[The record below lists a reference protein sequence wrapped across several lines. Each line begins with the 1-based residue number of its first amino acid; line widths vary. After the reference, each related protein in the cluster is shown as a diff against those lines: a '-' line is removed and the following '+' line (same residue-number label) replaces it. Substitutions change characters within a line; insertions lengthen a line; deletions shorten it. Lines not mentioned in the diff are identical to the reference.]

1 MTRRL
6 LLHRLAAGLLAGAV
20 VFLLSIAAWSQA
32 ASTSLNGRITDPS
45 GAAIPGARV
54 TILRPDTGL
63 ARSVTTNAQGGYE
76 FPALPPGNYRVTVRA
91 HGFAT
96 TVQRSLELVVNEPAT
111 LNLALKVASSATT
124 VEVQGTA
131 APLVN
136 HTDATIGNAF
146 TETQIQNLPIPNRNV
161 VALLSLQPGVVYLGN
176 QPGIA
181 NSTFDTR
188 SGAVNGVRSDQS
200 NVTLDGIDVNDQT
213 QGTAF
218 TSVLN
223 IPPDSLQEFRVTT
236 AVPQTSAGHGAGAQ
250 VAMITKSGTN
260 QFHGSAYEYN
270 RITALSANDFFLKS
284 SQLASG
290 QPNTAPA
297 LIRNL
302 YGFTLGGPIV
312 HNKLFFFA
320 NYEGRQDRQGSVQT
334 RTVPTASLRAGDLK
348 YLTSTG
354 ATVTLTPAQI
364 ASMGTANGVPA
375 AVAGVDPAAL
385 KMLDSYPLPN
395 SNAVG
400 DGLNTAGYVFA
411 SPTPG
416 GYDTYIARLDYDLS
430 PTETMF
436 LRGETENFKV
446 DGAQQF
452 PGQPPNNTN
461 LTDSRGLIFGWTSV
475 LSPNFINNFH
485 YGFIRQGLG
494 FEGSSSSP
502 YVSTRNLDFPNSQ
515 GNYSSQLIVP
525 ENDFTDDVSWIV
537 GNHTLQFGASADLVS
552 DASVSFDNSFS
563 NASLNTG
570 FLNTSGFAGRPASPY
585 DPPNG
590 GFPAVAS
597 SFDNNYDWSMIDL
610 LGAIT
615 EYNAVYN
622 YNRNG
627 STLAQGA
634 PITRNFQINDYQ
646 FYGQDQWHVTPN
658 LVVTYGLNY
667 TLEQPPYESNGLQV
681 APCVATAGGSCTS
694 LNLGDWMNQ
703 TGALAAQGKPAS
715 QAGLV
720 SFELGGPVNNAPNMW
735 NWDFSNVAPRIG
747 VAWSPDFG
755 KGWLGTIFGHKGEFS
770 IRGGYDLLYEHFG
783 AGMVN
788 TFNQDGSFGLATN
801 LSNPLGIT
809 IANAP
814 RMSCLT
820 CLPSSLQ
827 PAAPPG
833 GFPQTPPPIFG
844 NIAWGLDSSIKT
856 PYVHEVDFSI
866 TRQFGTR
873 SSLSLSYVGTFG
885 RRLPMQEDLAMPGN
899 LVDPKSHQSY
909 FAAADALS
917 KLYDANT
924 PVANVP
930 NIPFWQN
937 IFSTWTGLTQ
947 ADVMNALG
955 NNNPCT
961 PGAPDTSPLTA
972 TQAVYELWSCFVPNE
987 TSASILLD
995 FPPSN
1000 GGIGLPAPTTGY
1012 YSFYHSQYSSLYA
1025 WNNIGTS
1032 NYNALQATYQVQVG
1046 RNLQTQFNYTWSK
1059 SMDEASDAER
1069 ISESPPGGGL
1079 GGAIINSWSPYQ
1091 LYGQSDF
1098 NTTQQ
1103 INANWVWNL
1112 PFGRGQWLGSGAANW
1127 LNAVIGG
1134 WQFSG
1139 YYRWTTAFPV
1149 NVGNGFFFPT
1159 NWELT
1164 GNAMQSKAIPGE
1176 QTTMNPQGPDGSG
1189 PNMFVNPSLA
1199 LAAFRND
1206 LPGEAGSRNV
1216 VEGDGFFGIDTGL
1229 DKSFAIGG
1237 EGKALQV
1244 GWQVFNATNTVRFDA
1259 QTASLA
1265 LDNGSTFGNYSS
1277 TMTRP
1282 RFMQLFAKF
1291 TF

>member
-1 MTRRL
+1 MRGSPLCSRALVTAL
-6 LLHRLAAGLLAGAV
+6 VAFAV
-20 VFLLSIAAWSQA
+20 VVTGWSQGGSA
-32 ASTSLNGRITDPS
+32 SLNGRVTDPS

-54 TILRPDTGL
+54 TLLRPATQL
-63 ARSVTTNAQGGYE
+63 SRAVTTNAQGGYE
-76 FPALPPGNYRVTVRA
+76 FPALPPGVYQVTVRA

-96 TVQRSLELVVNEPAT
+96 VINRNVTLLVNEPAT
-111 LNLALKVASSATT
+111 LNVGLQVASSATT
-124 VEVQGTA
+124 VEVQGAA

-136 HTDATIGNAF
+136 HTDASIGNAF
-146 TETQIQNLPIPNRNV
+146 TTTQIQELPIPDRNV
-161 VALLSLQPGVVYLGN
+161 VALMSLQPGVVYLGN

-181 NSTFDTR
+181 QSNYDTR

-200 NVTLDGIDVNDQT
+200 NVTLDGVDVNDQT
-213 QGTAF
+213 NAYAF

-236 AVPQTSAGHGAGAQ
+236 ADPETSSGHGAGAQ
-250 VAMITKSGTN
+250 VAMVTKSGTN
-260 QFHGSAYEYN
+260 SFHGSVYEYN
-270 RITALSANDFFLKS
+270 RNTALSANDFFLKS
-284 SQLASG
+284 AELESG
-290 QPNTAPA
+290 QPNTPPA

-302 YGFTLGGPIV
+302 YGVTLGGPLV
-312 HNKLFFFA
+312 HNKLFFFG
-320 NYEGRQDRQGSVQT
+320 NYEGRQDREGEVVTQ
-334 RTVPTASLRAGDLK
+334 TVPTASLRAGDLK
-348 YLTSTG
+348 YLTASG
-354 ATVTLTPAQI
+354 ATETLTPAQI
-364 ASMGTANGVPA
+364 AAMGTANGVPA

-385 KMLDSYPLPN
+385 QMLNSYPLPN

-400 DGLNTAGYVFA
+400 DLLNTAGYVFS

-430 PTETMF
+430 STQTMF

-446 DGAQQF
+446 DQPQEF
-452 PGQPPNNTN
+452 TGQPPTYTN

-475 LSPNFINNFH
+475 VSANFINNFR
-485 YGFIRQGLG
+485 YGFIRQGVG
-494 FEGSSSSP
+494 SEGSSFTP
-502 YVSTRNLDFPNSQ
+502 YVATRNLSFPNSQ
-515 GNYSSQLIVP
+515 GNYSSSLIVP
-525 ENDFTDDVSWIV
+525 DNDFTDDISWIV
-537 GNHTLQFGASADLVS
+537 GNHTIQFGASADRAS
-552 DASVSFDNSFS
+552 DASISYDNSFS

-585 DPPNG
+585 DPPNSSL
-590 GFPAVAS
+590 PAVNS
-597 SFDNNYDWSMIDL
+597 DFDNNYDWSLIDL

-622 YNRNG
+622 YGRNG
-627 STLAQGA
+627 STLAAGS
-634 PITRNFQINDYQ
+634 PIDRNFQINDYQ

-658 LVVTYGLNY
+658 LVLTYGLNY
-667 TLEQPPYESNGLQV
+667 TLEQPPYEANGLQV
-681 APCVATAGGSCTS
+681 TPCVATASGSCTA

-703 TGALAAQGKPAS
+703 TGQLAAEGKPAS
-715 QAGLV
+715 DAGPV
-720 SFELGGPVNNAPNMW
+720 SFELGGPVNNAPGLW
-735 NWDFSNVAPRIG
+735 NWDYGDLAPRLG
-747 VAWSPDFG
+747 LAWSPDLG
-755 KGWLGTIFGHKGEFS
+755 HGWLATILGGKNQLS
-770 IRGGYDLLYEHFG
+770 IRGGYDLIYEHFG

-788 TFNQDGSFGLATN
+788 TFNQDGAFGLSTN
-801 LSNPLGIT
+801 LTNPLGIT

-814 RMSCLT
+814 RMTCLT
-820 CLPSSLQ
+820 CLPSAIQ

-833 GFPQTPPPIFG
+833 GFPQTPPPLFG
-844 NIAWGLDSSIKT
+844 NIAWGLDSAIKT

-873 SSLSLSYVGTFG
+873 QSLSVSYVGTFG
-885 RRLPMQEDLAMPGN
+885 RRLPMQEDLSMPGD
-899 LVDPKSHQSY
+899 LVDPKSKQDY
-909 FAAADALS
+909 FAAADRLS

-930 NIPFWQN
+930 NIPFWQD
-937 IFSTWTGLTQ
+937 IFSTWKGLTQ

-955 NNNPCT
+955 DSNPCT
-961 PGAPDTSPLTA
+961 PGPADTSPLTA

-1032 NYNALQATYQVQVG
+1032 NYNAMQATYQA
-1046 RNLQTQFNYTWSK
+1046 RLARELQTQINYTWSR

-1079 GGAIINSWSPYQ
+1079 GGAIINSWSPFQ

-1103 INANWVWNL
+1103 INANWVWQL
-1112 PFGRGQWLGSGAANW
+1112 PVGRGQWLGRRAPGW
-1127 LNAVIGG
+1127 LNEVIGG
-1134 WQFSG
+1134 WEFSG
-1139 YYRWTTAFPV
+1139 YWRWTGAFPV
-1149 NVGNGFFFPT
+1149 NAGNGFFFPT

-1164 GNAMQSKAIPGE
+1164 GNAMQIKDIPGM

-1189 PNMFVNPSLA
+1189 PNMFANPSLA
-1199 LAAFRND
+1199 LAAFRQD

-1229 DKSFAIGG
+1229 DKSFAIG
-1237 EGKALQV
+1237 EGKAVQV
-1244 GWQVFNATNTVRFDA
+1244 GWQTFNATNSVRFDA

-1265 LDNGSTFGNYSS
+1265 LDSGNSFGNYTS
-1277 TMTRP
+1277 TLTEP
-1282 RFMQLFAKF
+1282 RFMQLFAKI